1 MYADTDVRREVPWPA
16 VAGFVPSSSGSQS
29 APEATW
35 RTRVAANLATAL
47 ADWPGART
55 SEIEIPINQ
64 AGDLESL
71 GMSAYDLDDAGSY
84 ISDQLALGDPG
95 HLGTDGGPAA
105 LLSVWLDQRAIR
117 FTRRDA
123 GLPDSC
129 RARDAALD
137 RICQVLGCDREL
149 LWQGL
154 PDPAGQVVV
163 GASAAERIA
172 EGLQGALRALD
183 PRPPAAAAIA
193 GVGRI
198 AERGLIESAKD
209 LGEHIATATHD
220 GLARWRRFELEFL
233 DEHPQVGEQL
243 HWTPRLRRV
252 HNQVEWVLQTQF
264 GTAEQCPDFERPQ
277 ARAFLDAY
285 LPMFVDLARKH
296 GRPFS
301 LALGHRRRS
310 EGSCPDVIAAEA
322 QRVLGRAQVEPW
334 EPIGRPLG
342 LLLDASR
349 DDVSLRFV
357 FDRPVTEVLD
367 VPTEPKL
374 VLAPHMLGEI
384 PAIARRDPS
393 FQPRWLAAAV
403 ALLNSHADWELPI
416 NAESRAE
423 EIAAI
428 PPHAAR
434 LDPRAPRTL
443 AEAQARPRR

>member
-29 APEATW
+29 TPEATW

-154 PDPAGQVVV
+154 PDPAGQVV
-163 GASAAERIA
+163 GRASAAERIA

-183 PRPPAAAAIA
+183 PRPSAAAALA
-193 GVGRI
+193 GVSRI
-198 AERGLIESAKD
+198 AERGLIETAKD
-209 LGEHIATATHD
+209 LGEQISTATHD

-296 GRPFS
+296 GRAFS
-301 LALGHRRRS
+301 LALGRRRRS

-403 ALLNSHADWELPI
+403 ALLNSHADWGLPI

>member
-16 VAGFVPSSSGSQS
+16 VAGFVASKSGSPS
-29 APEATW
+29 APDAGW
-35 RTRVAANLATAL
+35 RTRVAADLATAL

-55 SEIEIPINQ
+55 TEIEIPINQ

-95 HLGTDGGPAA
+95 QLGADGGPAA

-123 GLPDSC
+123 GAPDSC
-129 RARDAALD
+129 RARDGALD

-149 LWQGL
+149 LWRGL
-154 PDPAGQVVV
+154 PNPAEQV
-163 GASAAERIA
+163 ADDTSPAQRLA

-183 PRPPAAAAIA
+183 PRPPAAAALA
-193 GVGRI
+193 GVSRI
-198 AERGLIESAKD
+198 AERGLIETAKD
-209 LGEHIATATHD
+209 LGEQISTATHD
-220 GLARWRRFELEFL
+220 GLARWRRFELDFL

-243 HWTPRLRRV
+243 HWTPKLRRI

-277 ARAFLDAY
+277 ADAFLDAY
-285 LPMFVDLARKH
+285 RPMFFDLARKH
-296 GRPFS
+296 GRAFS
-301 LALGHRRRS
+301 LALGHRRRT
-310 EGSCPDVIAAEA
+310 ERACPEVIVAEA
-322 QRVLGRAQVEPW
+322 QRVLQRAQAEPW

-349 DDVSLRFV
+349 DEVALRLV
-357 FDRPVTEVLD
+357 FDRPVTEVLV
-367 VPTEPKL
+367 VPAEPKL
-374 VLAPHMLGEI
+374 VPAPHMLGEI

-403 ALLNSHADWELPI
+403 ALLNSQADWELPI
-416 NAESRAE
+416 NADSRADQ
-423 EIAAI
+423 IASI
-428 PPHAAR
+428 PPHVAR
-434 LDPRAPRTL
+434 LDPRAPRTMT
-443 AEAQARPRR
+443 EALARPRG